1 MDPRLKTVTISWRK
15 KHTGEWCRL
24 AVSPKTVVFFSFLFV
39 ASCLCA
45 ATLSI
50 SWVNQRNELN
60 ETISKYTV
68 QNIRMQRAEE
78 KIRETK
84 GDLSRLR
91 SEEIKIRSWLGL
103 GDEGS
108 STPDEAEN
116 NTENESDSASG
127 GKGNIGNVTLGSVS
141 PSDRTGS
148 SRRLAAGESVDDAL
162 EVKQLLEDFKD
173 LSALVQNRKKEWD
186 AVPAITP
193 ISGDHWISSSFGWR
207 KSPFTGKREFHA
219 GIDMAGRKGT
229 PILAAADGRVTK
241 VVRSIAMGPSVTIR
255 HKDGVET
262 IYGHLNTVLVKNGQ
276 TVSRGEKIGEMGSL
290 GKRSTGPHLHY
301 AVRVKGKYVDPWNYI
316 LDRGRGPYTVA
327 KK

>member
-1 MDPRLKTVTISWRK
+1 
-15 KHTGEWCRL
+15 
-24 AVSPKTVVFFSFLFV
+24 
-39 ASCLCA
+39 
-45 ATLSI
+45 
-50 SWVNQRNELN
+50 
-60 ETISKYTV
+60 
-68 QNIRMQRAEE
+68 MQRAEQ

-84 GDLSRLR
+84 EDLSRLR

-103 GDEGS
+103 GDDGAS
-108 STPDEAEN
+108 SEEDEN
-116 NTENESDSASG
+116 RPENESDSASG
-127 GKGNIGNVTLGSVS
+127 GKGSIGNVPLGSVS
-141 PSDRTGS
+141 PSYRTGS
-148 SRRLAAGESVDDAL
+148 SKRLATAESIDDDL
-162 EVKQLLEDFKD
+162 EVKQLLEDYKD

-186 AVPAITP
+186 SVPAITP
-193 ISGDHWISSSFGWR
+193 VNGEHWISSSFGWR

-219 GIDMAGRKGT
+219 GIDMAGKKGT

-241 VVRSIAMGPSVTIR
+241 VVRSKAMGPSVTIR

-301 AVRVKGKYVDPWNYI
+301 AVRVKGKYVNPWNYI